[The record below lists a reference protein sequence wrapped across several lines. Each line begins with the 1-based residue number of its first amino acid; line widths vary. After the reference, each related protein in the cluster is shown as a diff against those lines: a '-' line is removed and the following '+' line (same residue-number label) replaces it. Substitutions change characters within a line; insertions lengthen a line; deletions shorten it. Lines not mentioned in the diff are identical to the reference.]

1 MTYFSKIFEQDI
13 FNRLHNHINNNILS
27 QEQYGFRNSSST
39 KTASYNLINNV
50 SEAVNN
56 QLIVGGTFSDFTKA
70 SDCVNHT
77 IRLSK
82 LEFYGITDSAY
93 NLMKS

>member
-13 FNRLHNHINNNILS
+13 FNRLHNHINNNNILS

-39 KTASYNLINNV
+39 KTASYNLINNIL
-50 SEAVNN
+50 EAVNN
-56 QLIVGGTFSDFTKA
+56 KLIVGGTFCDFTKA

-77 IRLSK
+77 ILLSK
-82 LEFYGITDSAY
+82 LEFYGI